1 LTGLKS
7 NESEVVIDN
16 KLLTYKSTR
25 LLKAMPTFDT
35 LVQQGTIIRVRLRLG
50 RGQFD
55 ERELYALPDCLKW
68 MKTEVPSMVTG
79 RVQSHFTPS
88 EQLIT
93 RLLQWITGKPMAYG
107 RMFQDMLPKSDEVW
121 ELKTA
126 DLRIFG
132 WMYRSRKLIAVC
144 GGYADHYKEPTK
156 TKYYADDR
164 QTVVDARNALPL
176 DGNKFVT
183 GAFDDL
189 V

>member
-1 LTGLKS
+1 MATS
-7 NESEVVIDN
+7 D
-16 KLLTYKSTR
+16 KLFGE
-25 LLKAMPTFDT
+25 AGI
-35 LVQQGTIIRVRLRLG
+35 VRVKLRLG

-55 ERELYALPDCLKW
+55 ERKLYAYPACLEW
-68 MKTEVPSMVTG
+68 MKVEVPQMATG
-79 RVQSHFTPS
+79 RIQSALSPK

-107 RMFQDMLPKSDEVW
+107 RMFQDMSPRSDEVW

-132 WMYRSRKLIAVC
+132 WMYRQREFIAVC

-156 TKYYADDR
+156 IKNYADDMR
-164 QTVVDARNALPL
+164 AVVRARDALPL
-176 DGNKFVT
+176 DGDKFVT
-183 GAFDDL
+183 GGYDDI